1 VVTDLGE
8 GVRALRLWTGEVMA
22 GWENWFDGVMESVAG
37 VIRIRFVTAAD
48 LPDAICRVML
58 ASLRVAQS

>member
-1 VVTDLGE
+1 MLSIEKVGP
-8 GVRALRLWTGEVMA
+8 MFSS
-22 GWENWFDGVMESVAG
+22 N
-37 VIRIRFVTAAD
+37 